1 MRGFISAGLLDMN
14 NAINLNTSGGWQSLL
29 ARSLSLVHNSPVK
42 NNQASL
48 TSALSALMDDADVL
62 NVLEAAEW

>member
-29 ARSLSLVHNSPVK
+29 ARSLSLVHNAPVK
-42 NNQASL
+42 NNQASI